1 VVRGNV
7 QELMGGAQL
16 PAVELVN
23 EGLAGGPRQ
32 ERIDDVCVDD
42 IKDRIALLRE
52 SARTHQAPVCCS

>member
-1 VVRGNV
+1 
-7 QELMGGAQL
+7 MGGAQL